1 MPRHKPRG
9 YITRRGYSTPSGIW
23 VCEPPNFPSNRTKSI
38 SLDYKSNGDKLM
50 NMTEEEATKAVDI
63 VKERLKA
70 LNDAVDKA
78 FDAARNADFDGSEST
93 HLWSEY
99 RRLRE
104 KLEKGNADF

>member
-1 MPRHKPRG
+1 
-9 YITRRGYSTPSGIW
+9 
-23 VCEPPNFPSNRTKSI
+23 
-38 SLDYKSNGDKLM
+38 M

-78 FDAARNADFDGSEST
+78 YEVARNADTDGSDSV

-99 RRLRE
+99 RRLKE
-104 KLEKGNADF
+104 KLEKGDANF